1 LKRSVLIRCLTAL
14 LVLSLASGSA
24 QAGLLMLTQ
33 PYDEHAHSHHHV
45 GDTSAPRSH
54 DHHHGAGDACSCC
67 GGYCCT
73 TATLAAP
80 DIFLRPMK
88 LAVMRSFVEP
98 SRSLSGRELVPDPDP
113 PRPTALI

>member
-1 LKRSVLIRCLTAL
+1 MRPLLIRCLVAL

-33 PYDEHAHSHHHV
+33 PCEEHAHSHHHV
-45 GDTSAPRSH
+45 GDASAPHSH
-54 DHHHGAGDACSCC
+54 DHHHDTGDACSCC
-67 GGYCCT
+67 GGYCCM

-88 LAVMRSFVEP
+88 LATIRSFVEP
-98 SRSLSGRELVPDPDP
+98 SQSLSGRELIPDPDP
-113 PRPTALI
+113 PRPSPLI